1 MAVILLVCMGEIGK
15 EGKKESWGGGGGGA
29 YSYL

>member
-15 EGKKESWGGGGGGA
+15 EGKKESWGGGGA